1 MLRQLWFSFFL
12 LGCHSLF
19 VSICEFIVRL
29 SYKDSLLIVGQT
41 VCDLLI
47 AIHQTNMS
55 KVVFSFQDQKIDE
68 EFELLVLASDGLWDV
83 VPNEVSVP
91 THHLSPYYKHTCT
104 NAHEAGSI

>member
-1 MLRQLWFSFFL
+1 MIA
-12 LGCHSLF
+12 LF

-83 VPNEVSVP
+83 VPNEVSMP
-91 THHLSPYYKHTCT
+91 TPQFVLSIFLSQRLALCAC
-104 NAHEAGSI
+104 AHERPQAQGHF